1 MSLCLRLAVHDALC
15 LNENRALR
23 VRLYSSYDI
32 NGEFKCQMLRKYVVF
47 TVCSWENIQHLETQ
61 KVGFWDAWSKRKAS
75 KTYPEAGQEEVPPP
89 SDSLI
94 GEACA
99 AWDINP

>member
-1 MSLCLRLAVHDALC
+1 MKTGPLGLGYMTIMTIHK
-15 LNENRALR
+15 
-23 VRLYSSYDI
+23 
-32 NGEFKCQMLRKYVVF
+32 GELKCQMLRKYVVF

-75 KTYPEAGQEEVPPP
+75 KTYSGAGQEEVPPP
-89 SDSLI
+89 SDSHI
-94 GEACA
+94 GAACD

>member
-1 MSLCLRLAVHDALC
+1 MFFL
-15 LNENRALR
+15 
-23 VRLYSSYDI
+23 
-32 NGEFKCQMLRKYVVF
+32 
-47 TVCSWENIQHLETQ
+47 TVCSWENIQHLEMQ

-75 KTYPEAGQEEVPPP
+75 KTYSEAGQEEVPPR
-89 SDSLI
+89 SDSLS